1 MTPPSE
7 HENEEEDENESNQ
20 FDMAVS
26 LLGEVT
32 EGGYNRLRKQL
43 VKTKWTDVK
52 KFPSF
57 YTLTKS
63 RPRVD
68 STVVLPIKSA
78 ADPIEENEDEIDTVD
93 DTFTSIS
100 LDDIMEALE
109 SSDAALACSRLYG
122 TYRDYCNILLSKHRK
137 KNRNLD

>member
-1 MTPPSE
+1 MNICLQLNVSFTEIQKYMTPPSE

-63 RPRVD
+63 RQR
-68 STVVLPIKSA
+68 VVLPIKSA
-78 ADPIEENEDEIDTVD
+78 ADPIEENEAEIDTID
-93 DTFTSIS
+93 DTFASIS
-100 LDDIMEALE
+100 LDDLMEE
-109 SSDAALACSRLYG
+109 MERQ
-122 TYRDYCNILLSKHRK
+122 RK
-137 KNRNLD
+137 V